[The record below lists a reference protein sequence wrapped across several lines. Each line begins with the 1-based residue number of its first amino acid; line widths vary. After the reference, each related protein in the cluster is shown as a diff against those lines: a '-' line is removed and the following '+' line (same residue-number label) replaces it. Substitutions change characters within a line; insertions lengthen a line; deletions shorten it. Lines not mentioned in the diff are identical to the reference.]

1 MSIHLQP
8 PAEQWEFWLA
18 KAKEAAIETVEAL
31 QELRKLGLPDP
42 TEALTRAF
50 DHAGDAYDD
59 VVRLAR
65 APKGPPAAPQAPPTP
80 GTAGPGP
87 AAGPP
92 ASTKRPTGPQLRELR
107 AMNGKWQWSGGH
119 ATVRLHNNLFRLG
132 WARQTTDGRSYYAE
146 ITPAGKAVLE
156 KENARKEA
164 QKKARPPGDHYQG
177 WVKVIKNL

>member
-1 MSIHLQP
+1 MSIHRHP
-8 PAEQWEFWLA
+8 PEEQWEFWLA

-65 APKGPPAAPQAPPTP
+65 APKGPPPAPPP
-80 GTAGPGP
+80 PAEPAAGPGP
-87 AAGPP
+87 AP
-92 ASTKRPTGPQLRELR
+92 STKRPTGPQLRELR
-107 AMNGKWQWSGGH
+107 AMKDKWRWSGGH
-119 ATVRLHNNLFRLG
+119 ATVLLHRNLFRLG
-132 WARQTTDGRSYYAE
+132 WARQTTDGRSDYAE

-164 QKKARPPGDHYQG
+164 QKKARPPGDPYQG